1 VTEAVLDA
9 SAVLALLLREP
20 GAASLEHLL
29 ERSVLSAVNLTEVQT
44 KLIDL
49 GPQFVELR
57 TSALSLPK
65 RIEEFTAQQAQVA
78 AGLRTVTRSAGL
90 SLGDRA
96 CLALAMSLDAE
107 VYTADKAWKNLDI
120 GCTIHIIR

>member
-1 VTEAVLDA
+1 M
-9 SAVLALLLREP
+9 
-20 GAASLEHLL
+20 EHLL